1 MLETKV
7 FPALL
12 LLSVLA
18 PAVALRQLA
27 PGATRPAYNRSDA
40 PNAPKQIHVD
50 ENCRILPDP
59 AHPVPGKKQRPF
71 SDSTICHLESV
82 LRSEHIEE
90 RVAGN
95 QLLRSLVSI
104 QEHEFV
110 LQNIAQYPVT
120 FVVQQ
125 HVPEKWFVDSDPQ
138 PIAMEGRTAIFHAQA
153 QPGEIVRLHVGMRH
167 DNPLMPKTASTS
179 P

>member
-1 MLETKV
+1 M
-7 FPALL
+7 
-12 LLSVLA
+12 A
-18 PAVALRQLA
+18 PAVALGQLA
-27 PGATRPAYNRSDA
+27 PGATRPAYDRTE
-40 PNAPKQIHVD
+40 APKQIHVD

-59 AHPVPGKKQRPF
+59 AHPVPGKRQRPF

-82 LRSEHIEE
+82 LHSEHPEE
-90 RVAGN
+90 RFAGS
-95 QLLRSLVSI
+95 QLLRSWVSI

-110 LQNIAQYPVT
+110 MQNIAQYPVT

-138 PIAMEGRTAIFHAQA
+138 PIAMESRTAIFHAQA

-167 DNPLMPKTASTS
+167 DNPMKPKTVSAS